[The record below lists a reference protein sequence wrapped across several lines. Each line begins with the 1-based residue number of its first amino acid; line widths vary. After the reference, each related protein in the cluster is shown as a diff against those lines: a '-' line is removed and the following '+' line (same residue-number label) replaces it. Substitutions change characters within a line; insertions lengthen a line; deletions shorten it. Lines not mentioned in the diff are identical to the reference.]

1 VRGVRNTHRSWQAPA
16 ASFFVLLALAGCGG
30 PSADPDEVLD
40 KAFSQSIGS
49 AQMSMSLSVTLEGAP
64 SVSEPL
70 RVNLDGPYRSGSPDT
85 LPAFDLAAGLDSG
98 DLPAPSEALSL
109 VSTGDNLYVEIAGQ
123 AYEIGE
129 DVVAQE
135 LKSRA
140 DDAEGAAAN
149 PLGVDPRT
157 WVSDPQIEG
166 EEEVDGVKTL
176 HLTGAVSVANM
187 VQNLNQAAQKAA
199 AAGDQEAPVLSEQQM
214 SEIESV
220 VQDPT
225 FDLYTGADDGK
236 IRRLSASVSFQ
247 VPESDRASLGG
258 LTGGRVTFELTF
270 SNVGEAVDI
279 QAPENPAPIKD
290 LGTQIQALT
299 GGLGGAGLPGV
310 GAEGQPGL
318 DGQDGQSSGQDG
330 ADGQD
335 GQDATG
341 SPAPAPPQT
350 NGDTGSFQEY
360 SDCVAQAGQDTAKLE
375 ACTKLITG

>member
-16 ASFFVLLALAGCGG
+16 ASFLAFLALAGCGG

-49 AQMSMSLSVTLEGAP
+49 AQMSMSLGVTLEGLP

-70 RVNLDGPYRSGSPDT
+70 RVNLDGPYRSGGPDA
-85 LPAFDLAAGLDSG
+85 LPAFDLTAGLDSG
-98 DLPAPSEALSL
+98 DLPAPANALSL

-123 AYEIGE
+123 AYEIGKE
-129 DVVAQE
+129 VVAQE

-140 DDAEGAAAN
+140 DDATGAAAN

-166 EEEVDGVKTL
+166 EEDVDGVKTL
-176 HLTGAVSVANM
+176 HLTGAVSVENM

-199 AAGDQEAPVLSEQQM
+199 SAGDQEAPVLSEQQM

-225 FDLYTGADDGK
+225 FDLYAGADDGK

-279 QAPENPAPIKD
+279 QAPQNPAPIKE

-299 GGLGGAGLPGV
+299 GLSGGAGLPGV
-310 GAEGQPGL
+310 GAEGQPGEP
-318 DGQDGQSSGQDG
+318 GQPGQSSGQDG
-330 ADGQD
+330 QDGQD
-335 GQDATG
+335 GADA
-341 SPAPAPPQT
+341 
-350 NGDTGSFQEY
+350 TGSFQEY